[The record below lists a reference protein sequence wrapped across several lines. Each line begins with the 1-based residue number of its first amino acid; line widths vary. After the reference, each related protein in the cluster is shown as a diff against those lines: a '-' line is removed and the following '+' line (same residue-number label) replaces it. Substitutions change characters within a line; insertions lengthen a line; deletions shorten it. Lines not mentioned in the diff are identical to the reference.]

1 MEYPL
6 TSYDV
11 QIPKSTFLL
20 FLEAF
25 LYGTWYILKHIKLHI
40 KFDYS

>member
-1 MEYPL
+1 MAFLKFWEYSFMEYHL

-11 QIPKSTFLL
+11 QIPKSKFLL

-25 LYGTWYILKHIKLHI
+25 FYGTWYIL
-40 KFDYS
+40 